1 VTLFPEPHHLRFWYG
16 TDELFVRQVNID
28 PPENIVT
35 ATLQPS
41 HGARQTRAGDFLIL
55 DVVEPA
61 KTTQHVLQV
70 TVAVHEETGTIVRAR
85 CLGPTARPSLVKP
98 SDPREAELW
107 ATNLDPELHQG
118 LTPEEVRDRT
128 EDGRNRIFPTLSFTP
143 DEANHLRPGDQ
154 LLIQLASGPT
164 FRVTVTETGLT
175 DGITFTTVDLKGAL
189 TKRTK
194 PRLEDELWK
203 TDLTPE
209 LTQGLEPTKPTENQA
224 DKFRRRTRERR

>member
-1 VTLFPEPHHLRFWYG
+1 M
-16 TDELFVRQVNID
+16 
-28 PPENIVT
+28 
-35 ATLQPS
+35 A
-41 HGARQTRAGDFLIL
+41 FLITHR
-55 DVVEPA
+55 EPPRTRTA
-61 KTTQHVLQV
+61 NGTELQ
-70 TVAVHEETGTIVRAR
+70 T
-85 CLGPTARPSLVKP
+85 
-98 SDPREAELW
+98 AEL
-107 ATNLDPELHQG
+107 
-118 LTPEEVRDRT
+118 RDT
-128 EDGRNRIFPTLSFTP
+128 ATLSFTP

-209 LTQGLEPTKPTENQA
+209 LTQGLEPPKPTENQA

>member
-128 EDGRNRIFPTLSFTP
+128 EDGRNRIFPSTEDLTTQALAESPQRELESGVTTP
-143 DEANHLRPGDQ
+143 DEA
-154 LLIQLASGPT
+154 
-164 FRVTVTETGLT
+164 
-175 DGITFTTVDLKGAL
+175 
-189 TKRTK
+189 
-194 PRLEDELWK
+194 
-203 TDLTPE
+203 
-209 LTQGLEPTKPTENQA
+209 
-224 DKFRRRTRERR
+224 RRRLGLPTLGTP